1 MLTPLR
7 FRDSDDPLTRE
18 LLASAEQDR
27 APSVSRARVAQGL
40 GLGALA
46 SNTPPAPPGA
56 ARGMPSGVLRL
67 RLAALQKYLLVGLA
81 TGVAIIAGWRLTA
94 PARSEALEPLP
105 PLSASPASVENP
117 HAPLPSTA
125 ALPPAAV
132 ELAAVELPGTQST
145 PVAPHSEASRVTRL
159 RTPAPANAVTPTRR
173 QPPTRVPAQRSAEAR
188 VGAVVPARAL
198 PQSDTLLAEVAQ
210 LDRARAALR
219 DQHAAQALGEL
230 DAYVATFPNAELALE
245 AEVLRVQ
252 ALLAAG
258 EPSAA
263 AALAER
269 LLERPGSE
277 QYRAELR
284 RAIAVTRQQRTGQ
297 GRN

>member
-18 LLASAEQDR
+18 LLASAQQDR

-40 GLGALA
+40 GLGPLA
-46 SNTPPAPPGA
+46 SNAPPAPPGA
-56 ARGMPSGVLRL
+56 ARHMPSGVLRL

-94 PARSEALEPLP
+94 PARSDVLEPLP
-105 PLSASPASVENP
+105 HLSASTASLANP

-125 ALPPAAV
+125 ALQPAAV
-132 ELAAVELPGTQST
+132 ELPATQST
-145 PVAPHSEASRVTRL
+145 PVAPHSEASRVASL
-159 RTPAPANAVTPTRR
+159 RTPAPASAVTPTRR
-173 QPPTRVPAQRSAEAR
+173 QPPTRMPARRS
-188 VGAVVPARAL
+188 AVVPARAL

-219 DQHAAQALGEL
+219 DQHAAQAIGEL

-252 ALLAAG
+252 ALLAAR

-269 LLERPGSE
+269 LLDRPGSE

-284 RAIAVTRQQRTGQ
+284 RAIAVTRQQRAGQ
-297 GRN
+297 GWD